1 MKNIEIMDSVE
12 GSGLDLEESLAF
24 IIQIYY
30 QCIMGFQM
38 VPDRQIGSSTL

>member
-24 IIQIYY
+24 ISFKYTTNVLW
-30 QCIMGFQM
+30 GSKWFL
-38 VPDRQIGSSTL
+38 IGK